1 MVVATWQEHAA
12 HLQRV
17 PCPTLKGIQSAIDRT
32 AWSEKSI
39 SKLTGSWIS
48 PIVDALEKSGF
59 IDFVYKG
66 YLFTTASVLHTL
78 TAFPVEIGSD
88 DFLIHSHAS
97 VQPHPNLYG
106 LDVLFSRAC
115 HPRPVDL
122 TRLVLQDVY
131 TKCSAS
137 SDAPRGAL
145 YLGVA

>member
-1 MVVATWQEHAA
+1 MRWRNLPSWMTKKWSWQLGKNMPRILESSPPNTEGDSVGDRQDGMVGKIDIQAD
-12 HLQRV
+12 
-17 PCPTLKGIQSAIDRT
+17 GIVDFS
-32 AWSEKSI
+32 
-39 SKLTGSWIS
+39 
-48 PIVDALEKSGF
+48 IVDALEKSGF

-97 VQPHPNLYG
+97 MQPHPNLYG

-122 TRLVLQDVY
+122 TRLVLQDV
-131 TKCSAS
+131 
-137 SDAPRGAL
+137 
-145 YLGVA
+145 